1 MTGSTSETGNPV
13 IPGIGINLPQDI
25 GTIGDDGGLLR
36 TFVTDAES
44 EGYSS
49 LWVLESGVPDA
60 LDPLSVLSFAAAMST
75 RARIGVAILLT
86 AFRPPLQLAREI
98 ASLDRL
104 SGGRCTVGVGL
115 GDDPGQYAR
124 YGLSVDHRGRH
135 FEAGTALLR
144 RLLAEDGVTSVEP
157 WWELEDVARPL
168 APVQS
173 PTPPIWYGARQPV
186 ALDRAVRLGDGF
198 IGAGSMTYADFEIVV
213 GRVREL
219 LDVHGRDPAGFTL
232 AKRVYLHVGE
242 PTPTAMAAV
251 RGWFDHEYGRPQ
263 LADECAIVGPP
274 DVVAEHL
281 VRLRAQGVTELVLH
295 PVVDLPEQRARLSTD
310 VVPLLA

>member
-1 MTGSTSETGNPV
+1 M
-13 IPGIGINLPQDI
+13 IPGIGINLPQDT

-36 TFVTDAES
+36 TFVAEAEA

-49 LWVLESGVPDA
+49 LWVLESSVPGA

-104 SGGRCTVGVGL
+104 SGGRCIVGVGL
-115 GDDPGQYAR
+115 GNDRDQYAR
-124 YGLSVDHRGRH
+124 YGISVDHRGRH

-144 RLLAEDGVTSVEP
+144 RLLAEDRVTSMEP
-157 WWELEDVARPL
+157 WWELDDVARPL

-173 PTPPIWYGARQPV
+173 PTPPIWYGARQPA

-198 IGAGSMTYADFEIVV
+198 IGAGSMSLADFEIAV

-219 LDVHGRDPAGFTL
+219 LEVHGRDAAGFTL

-242 PTPTAMAAV
+242 PTTAAMDAV
-251 RGWFDHEYGRPQ
+251 RGWFEHEYGRPQ
-263 LADECAIVGPP
+263 LADDCAIVGPA
-274 DVVAEHL
+274 DVIAEHL
-281 VRLRAQGVTELVLH
+281 ARLRAHGVRELVLH
-295 PVVDLPEQRARLSTD
+295 PVVDLAEQRARLTRD
-310 VVPLLA
+310 VLPLLA